1 MIKISDYIIPSIIV
15 LIILFG
21 AFKGVNVFEEF
32 ISGAKNGFKTIFT
45 ITPSLVALIFAIEL
59 MKASGGLEVLCS
71 ILSPITNILGIPQ
84 ELTPLTILSPISG
97 SGSVGMFERI
107 LKDNGPDSF
116 IGRCA
121 SVMMGSTE
129 TTFYTMTL
137 YYSSV
142 NIKKTR
148 HTLPSALC
156 ADFTSFI
163 LSPKFVKLFFY
174 Q

>member
-1 MIKISDYIIPSIIV
+1 MIKFSDYIIPLIII
-15 LIILFG
+15 LIILYG
-21 AFKGVNVFEEF
+21 AFKGINVFDEF
-32 ISGAKNGFKTIFT
+32 LNGAKNGFKTIYT
-45 ITPSLVALIFAIEL
+45 ITPALIALIFAIEL
-59 MKASGGLEVLCS
+59 MKASGGLDVLCS
-71 ILSPITNILGIPQ
+71 LLSPVTNLLGIPK

-107 LKDNGPDSF
+107 LKDYNPDSF

-137 YYSSV
+137 YYSSI

-163 LSPKFVKLFFY
+163 LSSKIVKLFFY

>member
-1 MIKISDYIIPSIIV
+1 MKLFSDIVIPFCVIAV
-15 LIILFG
+15 ILHG
-21 AFKGVNVFEEF
+21 AFKGVDVFSVF
-32 ISGAKNGFKTIFT
+32 LNGAKMGFNTVLN
-45 ITPSLVALIFAIEL
+45 ITPALIALILAINML
-59 MKASGGLEVLCS
+59 KISGGLDVLCS
-71 ILSPITNILGIPQ
+71 LLSPVTSFLGIPR

-97 SGSVGMFERI
+97 SGSVSMFESI

-129 TTFYTMTL
+129 TTFYTMTI
-137 YYSSV
+137 YYGSIG
-142 NIKKTR
+142 IKKSR

-163 LSPKFVKLFFY
+163 LSPVMVT
-174 Q
+174 

>member
-1 MIKISDYIIPSIIV
+1 MIKISDYIIPAVVILIIV
-15 LIILFG
+15 YGI
-21 AFKGVNVFEEF
+21 FKGVNVFDEF
-32 ISGAKNGFKTIFT
+32 ITGAKNGFKIIYT
-45 ITPSLVALIFAIEL
+45 ITPALIALIFAIEL
-59 MKASGGLEVLCS
+59 MKSSGALEVLCS
-71 ILSPITNILGIPQ
+71 FLSPVTNFLGIPK

-107 LKDNGPDSF
+107 LKDNSPDGF

-137 YYSSV
+137 YYGSID
-142 NIKKTR
+142 IKKTR

-163 LSPKFVKLFFY
+163 LSPKIVKLFFY

>member
-1 MIKISDYIIPSIIV
+1 MIKLSDYIIPTVII
-15 LIILFG
+15 LIIIYG
-21 AFKGVNVFEEF
+21 IFKGTNVFDEF
-32 ISGAKNGFKTIFT
+32 IKGAKNGFKIVYT
-45 ITPSLVALIFAIEL
+45 ITPSLIALIFAIEI
-59 MKASGGLEVLCS
+59 MKASGGLDILCS
-71 ILSPITNILGIPQ
+71 FLSPITKFLGIPQ

-107 LKDNGPDSF
+107 LKDNGPDGF

-156 ADFTSFI
+156 ADFISFI
-163 LSPKFVKLFFY
+163 LSPKIVKLFFK
-174 Q
+174 

>member
-1 MIKISDYIIPSIIV
+1 MIKISDYIIPCVVV
-15 LIILFG
+15 LIIFYG
-21 AFKGVNVFEEF
+21 IFKGVNVFDEF
-32 ISGAKNGFKTIFT
+32 ISGAKNGFRTIYS
-45 ITPSLVALIFAIEL
+45 ITPSLIALIFAIEL
-59 MKASGGLEVLCS
+59 MKASGGLDVLCS
-71 ILSPITNILGIPQ
+71 LLSPITDFAGIPK

-107 LKDNGPDSF
+107 LKDFGPDGF

-137 YYSSV
+137 YYGSV

-156 ADFTSFI
+156 ADFMSFI
-163 LSPKFVKLFFY
+163 LSPRIVKLFFY

>member
-1 MIKISDYIIPSIIV
+1 MIKISDYIIPFIIV

-32 ISGAKNGFKTIFT
+32 ISGAKNGFKTIYT
-45 ITPSLVALIFAIEL
+45 ITPSLLALIFAIEL
-59 MKASGGLEVLCS
+59 MKSSGGLEVLCS
-71 ILSPITNILGIPQ
+71 ILSPLTNILGIPR

-142 NIKKTR
+142 NVKKTR

>member
-1 MIKISDYIIPSIIV
+1 MIKISDYIIPCVVI
-15 LIILFG
+15 LIIFYG
-21 AFKGVNVFEEF
+21 IFKGVNVFDEF
-32 ISGAKNGFKTIFT
+32 ISGAKNGFKTIYT
-45 ITPSLVALIFAIEL
+45 ITPSLIALIFAIEI
-59 MKASGGLEVLCS
+59 MKASGGLDVLCS
-71 ILSPITNILGIPQ
+71 LLSPITDFVGIPK

-107 LKDNGPDSF
+107 LKDFGPDGF

-137 YYSSV
+137 YYGSV
-142 NIKKTR
+142 DIKKTR

-156 ADFTSFI
+156 ADFMSFI
-163 LSPKFVKLFFY
+163 LSPRIVKLFFY

>member
-1 MIKISDYIIPSIIV
+1 MIKLSDYIIPTVII
-15 LIILFG
+15 LIIIYG
-21 AFKGVNVFEEF
+21 IFKGTNVFDEF
-32 ISGAKNGFKTIFT
+32 IKGAKNGFKIVYT
-45 ITPSLVALIFAIEL
+45 ITPSLIALIFAIEL
-59 MKASGGLEVLCS
+59 MKASGGLDILCS
-71 ILSPITNILGIPQ
+71 FLSPITKFLGIPQ

-107 LKDNGPDSF
+107 LKDNGPDGF

-156 ADFTSFI
+156 ADFISFI
-163 LSPKFVKLFFY
+163 LSPKIVKLFFK
-174 Q
+174 